1 MVRAI
6 LKNHREPE
14 KWSYLAQ
21 RIGLAPIPVGTSKV
35 VWIHAVSVGEVVA
48 TIPLVKRLTQDYP
61 EHQIILSTTT
71 IDGAKIVRARLSGFV
86 THIYFPL
93 DIPSIISRFLNRV
106 KPVIF
111 IMVETELWPNSL
123 LECKRRGIPTVIVN
137 GRLSDKS
144 TTTYQTVESIS
155 RQMMSNVSLVL
166 ARSAVDADNFVSL
179 GLSRDK
185 VRVVGNMK
193 FDSKISLDVSAERA
207 ADNRSQYGP
216 IVCFASIHEGELAI
230 IIDTMLR
237 LRRKLPSIQFLIAPR
252 HPTKFE
258 KCTRDLRRHGVNFVS
273 GDYQTYLR
281 KDLALDA
288 FVVDSIGELL
298 EFYGTS
304 DIAFVGGSLVPRG
317 GQNLLEPISTGTP
330 VVTGTSLYNFQEI
343 ADALISLGIIASVSD
358 APKLTNEILDLLQDE
373 EKRKNRS
380 TRGREWIT
388 SKQGATQRT
397 VDAMK
402 LFL

>member
-1 MVRAI
+1 MRAV

-14 KWSYLAQ
+14 KWLYLAQ
-21 RIGLAPIPVGTSKV
+21 RLGLAPIPVGRSKV
-35 VWIHAVSVGEVVA
+35 LWIHAVSVGEVVA

-71 IDGAKIVRARLSGFV
+71 IDGARIVRARLSDFV
-86 THIYFPL
+86 AHIYFPL

-111 IMVETELWPNSL
+111 IMVETELWPNLL

-144 TTTYQTVESIS
+144 TTSYQSVKSIS

-193 FDSKISLDVSAERA
+193 FDSKFSPDVSAERA
-207 ADNRSQYGP
+207 ADNRSEYGLT
-216 IVCFASIHEGELAI
+216 VCFASIHEGELAI
-230 IIDTMLR
+230 IVDVILR
-237 LRRKLPSIQFLIAPR
+237 LRRKLPSIQFVIAPR

-258 KCTRDLRRHGVNFVS
+258 KCTRHLRRYGVNFVF

-281 KDLALDA
+281 KDRALDA

-298 EFYGTS
+298 EFYSIS

-317 GQNLLEPISTGTP
+317 GQNLLEPISVGVP
-330 VVTGTSLYNFQEI
+330 VITGTSLYNFQEI
-343 ADALISLGIIASVSD
+343 ADALVSLGIIASVSD
-358 APKLTNEILDLLQDE
+358 APRLTNEILDLLQDE

-380 TRGREWIT
+380 IRGREWLT

-397 VDAMK
+397 VDALK